1 MKKKGFFIKTL
12 GCKVNQVESACLHER
27 LSELGFVPTSED
39 SAEVFILNSCAVT
52 EKAVSE
58 TKKVVRSWLKRKP
71 KLIVLTGCTVI
82 SNKEDF
88 LRLSERFDFK
98 NLLLL
103 GQRAKLNPSHIVAYL
118 EAPENDL
125 PKFLEDEEEG
135 LPVLKNFYNRS
146 RAFLKI
152 QDGCSSFC
160 SYCIVPYT
168 RGPSRSYPL
177 SQVLEQA
184 RLFIEQSYREIVI
197 TGIHIGM
204 WGKDLTPRS
213 SLARLLEKL
222 EEEIEQANAK
232 VLLRLSSVEVTEF
245 DEDLFAYLKGSRHFC
260 PHFHVPLQSGSNR
273 ILKLMNRHYT
283 REDYIEK
290 LEQLKELFPYATF
303 GADVIVGFPTE
314 TEEDFAQTFE
324 VVERSPLNWLHV
336 FPYSPRPGTPAE
348 KIKERVPESV
358 VKHRSNMLR
367 RLIEKKR
374 EDFYREIIGKSFY
387 AIVEKIEEGQTTVLT
402 ENYVHALLKDG
413 LTQRCLTQGELIKVN
428 ISQVEGGRVI
438 ADAYPSTGKSS

>member
-1 MKKKGFFIKTL
+1 MKEKGFFIKTL

-39 SAEVFILNSCAVT
+39 SAEVLILNSCAVT

-58 TKKVVRSWLKRKP
+58 TKKVVRSWIRRKP
-71 KLIVLTGCTVI
+71 KLIVLTGCAVV

-88 LRLSERFDFK
+88 LKLSEEFDFK

-103 GQRAKLNPSHIVAYL
+103 GQRAKLNPSHIIAYL
-118 EAPENDL
+118 KAPVNGL
-125 PKFLEDEEEG
+125 PRFLEDVEEG

-184 RLFIEQSYREIVI
+184 RLFIEQGYREIVI

-204 WGKDLTPRS
+204 WGKDLSPRS

-245 DEDLFAYLKGSRHFC
+245 DEDLFAYLKGSRHIC

-273 ILKLMNRHYT
+273 ILKLMNRQYT

-324 VVERSPLNWLHV
+324 VVEKSPLNWLHV

-348 KIKERVPESV
+348 KIKERVPETV
-358 VKHRSNMLR
+358 VKHRSNILR

-374 EDFYREIIGKSFY
+374 EDFYRELIRKSFY
-387 AIVEKIEEGQTTVLT
+387 AIVEKVEEGQTIVLT

-413 LTQRCLTQGELIKVN
+413 LTQRCLIQGELIKVK

-438 ADAYPSTGKSS
+438 ADAFPSTRKSR

>member
-27 LSELGFVPTSED
+27 LSELGFVPTSEE
-39 SAEVFILNSCAVT
+39 SAEVLILNSCAVT

-58 TKKVVRSWLKRKP
+58 TKKVVRSWIKRKP
-71 KLIVLTGCTVI
+71 KLIVLTGCAVI

-88 LRLSERFDFK
+88 LRLSEQFDFK

-118 EAPENDL
+118 EAPVNGL

-177 SQVLEQA
+177 SQVLEQV
-184 RLFIEQSYREIVI
+184 RLFIEQGYREIVI

-245 DEDLFAYLKGSRHFC
+245 DEDFFAYLKGSKHIC

-283 REDYIEK
+283 REEYIEK

-324 VVERSPLNWLHV
+324 VVEKSPLNWLHV

-348 KIKERVPESV
+348 KMKERVPETV

-374 EDFYREIIGKSFY
+374 EDFYRELIGESFY
-387 AIVEKIEEGQTTVLT
+387 AILEKVEKGQTIVLT

-413 LTQRCLTQGELIKVN
+413 FPNTGLTQGKLIKVK
-428 ISQVEGGRVI
+428 ISRVEGREVI
-438 ADAYPSTGKSS
+438 AELAGN

>member
-27 LSELGFVPTSED
+27 LSELGFVPTSEE

-58 TKKVVRSWLKRKP
+58 TKKVVRSWIKRKP
-71 KLIVLTGCTVI
+71 KLIVLTGCAVV

-88 LRLSERFDFK
+88 LKLSEEFDFK

-103 GQRAKLNPSHIVAYL
+103 GQRAKLNPSHVVAYL
-118 EAPENDL
+118 EAPVEGL
-125 PKFLEDEEEG
+125 PRFLEDEEER
-135 LPVLKNFYNRS
+135 LPVVKNFYNRS

-168 RGPSRSYPL
+168 RGPSRSYPP

-184 RLFIEQSYREIVI
+184 RLFIEQGYREIVI

-204 WGKDLTPRS
+204 WGKDLSPRS
-213 SLARLLEKL
+213 SLPWLLEKI
-222 EEEIEQANAK
+222 EEEIERANAK

-245 DEDLFAYLKGSRHFC
+245 DEDLFAYLKSSRHIC

-283 REDYIEK
+283 REEYIEK
-290 LEQLKELFPYATF
+290 LEQIKELFPYATF

-324 VVERSPLNWLHV
+324 VVEKSPLNWLHV

-348 KIKERVPESV
+348 KIKERVPETV

-374 EDFYREIIGKSFY
+374 EDFYRKLMGKDFY
-387 AIVEKIEEGQTTVLT
+387 AIVEKVEKGQTTVLT
-402 ENYVHALLKDG
+402 ENYVHALLEDSFNKE
-413 LTQRCLTQGELIKVN
+413 LFSQGKLIKVKV
-428 ISQVEGGRVI
+428 SKLEGGRVF
-438 ADAYPSTGKSS
+438 AELAEN

>member
-1 MKKKGFFIKTL
+1 MKEKGFFIKTL
-12 GCKVNQVESACLHER
+12 GCKVNQVESACLYER
-27 LSELGFVPTSED
+27 LSELGFIPTSEN
-39 SAEVFILNSCAVT
+39 SAEVLILNSCAVT

-58 TKKVVRSWLKRKP
+58 AKKVVRSWIKRKP
-71 KLIVLTGCTVI
+71 KLIVLTGCAVV

-88 LRLSERFDFK
+88 LRFSEQFDFK

-103 GQRAKLNPSHIVAYL
+103 GQRAKLNPSHIVANL
-118 EAPENDL
+118 EIPATGL

-184 RLFIEQSYREIVI
+184 RLFIEQGYREIVI

-204 WGKDLTPRS
+204 WGKDLNPRS

-245 DEDLFAYLKGSRHFC
+245 DEDLFAYLKASKHIC

-283 REDYIEK
+283 REEYIEK
-290 LEQLKELFPYATF
+290 LEQIKELFPYATF

-324 VVERSPLNWLHV
+324 VVEKSPLNWLHV

-348 KIKERVPESV
+348 KIKERVPETV

-367 RLIEKKR
+367 RLIERKR
-374 EDFYREIIGKSFY
+374 EDFYRKIIGKSFY
-387 AIVEKIEEGQTTVLT
+387 AILEKIEEGQTTVLT
-402 ENYVHALLKDG
+402 ENYVHALLNDG
-413 LTQRCLTQGELIKVN
+413 FTNRCLTQGELIKVK
-428 ISQVEGGRVI
+428 ISRVEGKKVI
-438 ADAYPSTGKSS
+438 AELAEN

>member
-1 MKKKGFFIKTL
+1 MKEKGFFIKTL
-12 GCKVNQVESACLHER
+12 GCKVNQVESACLHDR
-27 LSELGFVPTSED
+27 LSELGFIPTSEE
-39 SAEVFILNSCAVT
+39 SAEVLILNSCAVT

-58 TKKVVRSWLKRKP
+58 AKKVVRSWIKRKP
-71 KLIVLTGCTVI
+71 KLIVLTGCAVV
-82 SNKEDF
+82 SNKKDF

-103 GQRAKLNPSHIVAYL
+103 GQRAKLNPSHITAYL
-118 EAPENDL
+118 EPSVNGL
-125 PKFLEDEEEG
+125 PKFLEDEKEG

-152 QDGCSSFC
+152 QDGCSNFC

-184 RLFIEQSYREIVI
+184 RLFIEQGYREIVI

-204 WGKDLTPRS
+204 WGKDLTQRS
-213 SLARLLEKL
+213 SLARLLVKL

-245 DEDLFAYLKGSRHFC
+245 DEDLFAYLKGSKHIC

-283 REDYIEK
+283 REEYIEK
-290 LEQLKELFPYATF
+290 LEKLKELFPYATF

-324 VVERSPLNWLHV
+324 VVEKSPLNWLHV

-348 KIKERVPESV
+348 KIKQRVPETM

-387 AIVEKIEEGQTTVLT
+387 AIVEKVEEGQTTVLT

-413 LTQRCLTQGELIKVN
+413 FTNRCLTQGELIKVK
-428 ISQVEGGRVI
+428 ISRVEGGRVI
-438 ADAYPSTGKSS
+438 ADAFPSTRKSR

>member
-39 SAEVFILNSCAVT
+39 SAEVLILNSCAVT
-52 EKAVSE
+52 EKAISE
-58 TKKVVRSWLKRKP
+58 TKKVVRSWIKRKP
-71 KLIVLTGCTVI
+71 KLIVLTGCAVV

-103 GQRAKLNPSHIVAYL
+103 GQRAKLNPNHITAYL
-118 EAPENDL
+118 GAPVNGL
-125 PKFLEDEEEG
+125 PKFLENEEEG

-184 RLFIEQSYREIVI
+184 RLFIEQGYREIVI

-232 VLLRLSSVEVTEF
+232 VLLRFSSVEVTEF
-245 DEDLFAYLKGSRHFC
+245 DEDLFAYLKGSKHIC

-283 REDYIEK
+283 REEYIEK

-324 VVERSPLNWLHV
+324 VVEKSPLNWLHV

-348 KIKERVPESV
+348 KIKERVPETV

-367 RLIEKKR
+367 KLIERKR

-387 AIVEKIEEGQTTVLT
+387 AILEKVEEGQTTVLT
-402 ENYVHALLKDG
+402 ENYVHALLNYDF
-413 LTQRCLTQGELIKVN
+413 TNRCLTQGELIKVK
-428 ISQVEGGRVI
+428 ISRVEGGRVI
-438 ADAYPSTGKSS
+438 AELAGN

>member
-39 SAEVFILNSCAVT
+39 SAEVLILNSCAVT

-58 TKKVVRSWLKRKP
+58 TKKVVRSWIKRKP
-71 KLIVLTGCTVI
+71 KLIVLTGCAVA

-103 GQRAKLNPSHIVAYL
+103 GQRAKLNPSHITAYL
-118 EAPENDL
+118 EAPVNGL
-125 PKFLEDEEEG
+125 PRFLEDEEEG
-135 LPVLKNFYNRS
+135 LLVLKNFYNRS

-184 RLFIEQSYREIVI
+184 RLFIQQGYREIVI

-245 DEDLFAYLKGSRHFC
+245 DEDLFVYLKSSKHIC

-283 REDYIEK
+283 REEYMEK

-324 VVERSPLNWLHV
+324 VVEKSPLNWLHV

-348 KIKERVPESV
+348 EIKERVPETV

-374 EDFYREIIGKSFY
+374 EDFYRKLIGKSFY
-387 AIVEKIEEGQTTVLT
+387 AIVEKVEEGQTTVLT
-402 ENYVHALLKDG
+402 ENYVHAHLKDG
-413 LTQRCLTQGELIKVN
+413 FTNRCLTQGELIKVK
-428 ISQVEGGRVI
+428 ISRVEGRKVI
-438 ADAYPSTGKSS
+438 ADAFPSTRKSR

>member
-1 MKKKGFFIKTL
+1 MKEKGFFIKTL

-27 LSELGFVPTSED
+27 LSELGFVPTSEE
-39 SAEVFILNSCAVT
+39 SAEVLILNSCAVT

-58 TKKVVRSWLKRKP
+58 TKKVVRSWIKRKP
-71 KLIVLTGCTVI
+71 KLIVLTGCAVV
-82 SNKEDF
+82 SNREDF

-103 GQRAKLNPSHIVAYL
+103 GQRAKLNPNHITAYL
-118 EAPENDL
+118 EAPVNGL
-125 PKFLEDEEEG
+125 PRFLEDEEEG

-177 SQVLEQA
+177 SQVLEQT
-184 RLFIEQSYREIVI
+184 RLFIKQGYREIVI

-245 DEDLFAYLKGSRHFC
+245 DEDLFAYLKGSRHIC

-283 REDYIEK
+283 REEYIEK

-324 VVERSPLNWLHV
+324 VVEKSPLNWLHV

-348 KIKERVPESV
+348 KIKERVPETV
-358 VKHRSNMLR
+358 VKHRSNILR

-374 EDFYREIIGKSFY
+374 EDFYRELIRKNFY
-387 AIVEKIEEGQTTVLT
+387 AIVEKVEKRQTTVLT

-413 LTQRCLTQGELIKVN
+413 LTQRCLTQGELIRVK
-428 ISQVEGGRVI
+428 ISQVEGGRVF
-438 ADAYPSTGKSS
+438 ADAFPSTRKSR

>member
-1 MKKKGFFIKTL
+1 
-12 GCKVNQVESACLHER
+12 
-27 LSELGFVPTSED
+27 
-39 SAEVFILNSCAVT
+39 
-52 EKAVSE
+52 
-58 TKKVVRSWLKRKP
+58 
-71 KLIVLTGCTVI
+71 
-82 SNKEDF
+82 
-88 LRLSERFDFK
+88 
-98 NLLLL
+98 LL

-118 EAPENDL
+118 KAPVNDL
-125 PKFLEDEEEG
+125 PKFLEDEEER

-168 RGPSRSYPL
+168 RGPSRSYPP

-184 RLFIEQSYREIVI
+184 RLFIEQGYREIVI

-204 WGKDLTPRS
+204 WGKDLSPRS

-222 EEEIEQANAK
+222 EDEVEQANAK

-245 DEDLFAYLKGSRHFC
+245 DEDLFAYLKGSRHIC

-283 REDYIEK
+283 REEYIEK

-314 TEEDFAQTFE
+314 TEENFAQTFE
-324 VVERSPLNWLHV
+324 VVEKSPLNWLHV

-348 KIKERVPESV
+348 KIKERVPETV

-374 EDFYREIIGKSFY
+374 EDFYRELIGKSFY
-387 AIVEKIEEGQTTVLT
+387 AIVEKAEKGQTIVLT
-402 ENYVHALLKDG
+402 ENYVHALLNDG
-413 LTQRCLTQGELIKVN
+413 FTNRCLTQGELIKVK
-428 ISQVEGGRVI
+428 ISRVEGGRVF
-438 ADAYPSTGKSS
+438 AELAGN

>member
-1 MKKKGFFIKTL
+1 MKERGFFIKTL

-27 LSELGFVPTSED
+27 LSELGFVPTSEE

-58 TKKVVRSWLKRKP
+58 TKKVVRSWIKRKP
-71 KLIVLTGCTVI
+71 KLIVLTGCAVV

-88 LRLSERFDFK
+88 LKLSEEFDFK

-118 EAPENDL
+118 KAPVNSL
-125 PKFLEDEEEG
+125 PRFLENEEEL
-135 LPVLKNFYNRS
+135 LPMLKNFYNRS

-177 SQVLEQA
+177 SQILEQA
-184 RLFIEQSYREIVI
+184 RLFIEQGYREIVI

-204 WGKDLTPRS
+204 WGKDLSPRS

-222 EEEIEQANAK
+222 EEEVEQANAK

-245 DEDLFAYLKGSRHFC
+245 DEDFFAYLKSSKHIC

-283 REDYIEK
+283 REEYVQK
-290 LEQLKELFPYATF
+290 LEHLKELFPYATF

-324 VVERSPLNWLHV
+324 VVEKSPLNWLHV

-348 KIKERVPESV
+348 KLKERVPETV

-374 EDFYREIIGKSFY
+374 EDFYRELIGKSFY
-387 AIVEKIEEGQTTVLT
+387 AIVEKVEKGQTIVLT
-402 ENYVHALLKDG
+402 ENYVHALLNDG
-413 LTQRCLTQGELIKVN
+413 FTNRCLTQGELIKVK
-428 ISQVEGGRVI
+428 ISQVEGRKVI
-438 ADAYPSTGKSS
+438 AELAGN

>member
-12 GCKVNQVESACLHER
+12 GCKVNQVESACLHDR
-27 LSELGFVPTSED
+27 LSELGFIPTSED

-58 TKKVVRSWLKRKP
+58 TKKVLRSWIKRKP
-71 KLIVLTGCTVI
+71 KLIVLTGCAVV

-88 LRLSERFDFK
+88 LRLSERYDFK

-118 EAPENDL
+118 EAPVEGL
-125 PKFLEDEEEG
+125 PRFLEDEEER

-168 RGPSRSYPL
+168 RGPSRSYPP

-184 RLFIEQSYREIVI
+184 RLFIEQGYREIVI

-204 WGKDLTPRS
+204 WGKDLTQRS

-222 EEEIEQANAK
+222 EEEIERANAK

-245 DEDLFAYLKGSRHFC
+245 DDDLFAYLKNSKHIC

-283 REDYIEK
+283 KEEYIQK

-324 VVERSPLNWLHV
+324 VIEKSPLNWLHV

-348 KIKERVPESV
+348 KIKERVPETV

-374 EDFYREIIGKSFY
+374 EDFYQELIGKSFY
-387 AIVEKIEEGQTTVLT
+387 AIVEKAEKGQTTVLT
-402 ENYVHALLKDG
+402 ENYVHALLEDSFNKE
-413 LTQRCLTQGELIKVN
+413 LFSQGELIKVKV
-428 ISQVEGGRVI
+428 SKLEGGRVF
-438 ADAYPSTGKSS
+438 AELAGN